1 MPHKALLLIILA
13 REKLMTTKFGL
24 TIIKRKLEHY
34 GTIFIYREPNHLS
47 GTLFI
52 HIMIFES
59 NFFLKGFILR
69 NENPVKWILE

>member
-34 GTIFIYREPNHLS
+34 GTIFIYREPKHLS
-47 GTLFI
+47 VTLFI
-52 HIMIFES
+52 HIMMFEG
-59 NFFLKGFILR
+59 NFFLKGFILS
-69 NENPVKWILE
+69 NQNPVNWILE